1 MEDNTGCLSPKE
13 PLLNGNERWKND
25 GFSRVNSY
33 NSLRTDFLS
42 RLPQKVRSGLDVE
55 SSFHVDIPKT
65 KGLSQEEK
73 EYYERQFAT
82 LKSFEEVD
90 TLMET
95 DTIDEED
102 DEEQVEAEKAM
113 KISNYANV
121 LLLVFKIYAAI
132 RTGSIAIAASTLDS
146 LLDLLAG
153 GILWFTHISMKNI
166 NIYKYPIGKLR
177 VQPVGIIIFAAVM
190 ATLGFQ
196 ILIQA
201 VEELIVNESR
211 PKMSSN
217 QLLWLYIIMVTATVV
232 KMALWIYCRS
242 SGNSIVRA
250 YAKDH
255 YFDVVTNVVG
265 LVAAVLGDKYYW
277 WIDPTGA
284 ILLALYTITNWSGTV
299 IENAVSLVG
308 QTASPEVLQKLTYL
322 VTRHPQVKRVDT
334 VRAYTF
340 GALYFVEVDIE
351 LPEELPLKEA
361 HAIGETLQN
370 KIEKLP
376 EVERAFVHLD
386 FECEHKPEH
395 SVLSRLPNREKEY
408 YEKQMDML
416 KSFEDV
422 DILMGNDNDNEDD
435 DEEQA
440 QHEKAMKISNY
451 ANIVLLAFKIYATI
465 KTGSL
470 AIAAST
476 LDSLLDLMAGGIL
489 WFAHLSMKKINIY
502 KYPIGKLRV
511 QPVGIVIF
519 AAIMAT
525 LGFQILIQAV
535 EQLIQQK
542 PTEKMSSNQLLW
554 LDAIM
559 LSATAVKL
567 ALWLYCRS
575 SRNEIV
581 RAYAKVLFLTL
592 PLKKL
597 CLLVLDLLSPV
608 LTKSNANVQDHYF
621 DVVTNVMGL
630 IAAVLGNKFYW
641 WIDPAGAILLAVY
654 TIINWSGT
662 VVENA
667 VSLVGQSAPPEFLQK
682 LTYLVIRHPLV
693 QRVEMIRAYTF
704 GVLYFV
710 EVDIEL
716 PEELPLKEAHVIGET
731 LQNKIEKLAEV
742 ERAFVHLDFECD
754 HKPEHIVLSKLPGN
768 DP

>member
-1 MEDNTGCLSPKE
+1 MEGNSGSGPKT
-13 PLLNGNERWKND
+13 PLLMGEGRR
-25 GFSRVNSY
+25 SRRLSRRNSV
-33 NSLRTDFLS
+33 NSLRSNFVAK
-42 RLPQKVRSGLDVE
+42 LPDKVRSGLDTE
-55 SSFHVDIPKT
+55 SPYQINLSKT
-65 KGLSQEEK
+65 TGLTE
-73 EYYERQFAT
+73 
-82 LKSFEEVD
+82 
-90 TLMET
+90 
-95 DTIDEED
+95 
-102 DEEQVEAEKAM
+102 
-113 KISNYANV
+113 
-121 LLLVFKIYAAI
+121 
-132 RTGSIAIAASTLDS
+132 G
-146 LLDLLAG
+146 
-153 GILWFTHISMKNI
+153 
-166 NIYKYPIGKLR
+166 
-177 VQPVGIIIFAAVM
+177 
-190 ATLGFQ
+190 
-196 ILIQA
+196 
-201 VEELIVNESR
+201 
-211 PKMSSN
+211 
-217 QLLWLYIIMVTATVV
+217 
-232 KMALWIYCRS
+232 
-242 SGNSIVRA
+242 
-250 YAKDH
+250 
-255 YFDVVTNVVG
+255 
-265 LVAAVLGDKYYW
+265 
-277 WIDPTGA
+277 
-284 ILLALYTITNWSGTV
+284 
-299 IENAVSLVG
+299 
-308 QTASPEVLQKLTYL
+308 
-322 VTRHPQVKRVDT
+322 
-334 VRAYTF
+334 
-340 GALYFVEVDIE
+340 
-351 LPEELPLKEA
+351 
-361 HAIGETLQN
+361 
-370 KIEKLP
+370 
-376 EVERAFVHLD
+376 
-386 FECEHKPEH
+386 
-395 SVLSRLPNREKEY
+395 EKEY
-408 YEKQMDML
+408 YEKQMDTL

-422 DILMGNDNDNEDD
+422 DILMENDDDNEDD

-440 QHEKAMKISNY
+440 RHEKAMKISNY

-489 WFAHLSMKKINIY
+489 WFTHLSMKKINIY

-525 LGFQILIQAV
+525 LGLQILIQAV

-567 ALWLYCRS
+567 ALWLYCKS

-581 RAYAKVLFLTL
+581 RAYAK
-592 PLKKL
+592 
-597 CLLVLDLLSPV
+597 
-608 LTKSNANVQDHYF
+608 DHYF
-621 DVVTNVMGL
+621 DVVTNVVGL

-731 LQNKIEKLAEV
+731 LQNKIEKLTEV

-754 HKPEHIVLSKLPGN
+754 HKPEHIVRSKLPGN